1 MEYNFWK
8 LWITILYTCELYN
21 IVHQLCL
28 CVCPRLLQ
36 LCSILC
42 DPMDRSLP
50 GSSIHGISQARIL
63 EWVVIS
69 SSRGSSRPRDPTCT
83 SWVRFL
89 PAEPSGSLV
98 HQLYFNFQR
107 RQWQPTPVLLP
118 GEPHGQR
125 SLVGYSPWGRKE
137 SDTTERLHFTF
148 LSIN

>member
-63 EWVVIS
+63 EWLPFPFAGGLPNLGIEPMSSVSPTLAGRFFTYWATKEVHLCVYSCDAAAAAAACIS
-69 SSRGSSRPRDPTCT
+69 RILSPPQCEFIAYTLC
-83 SWVRFL
+83 
-89 PAEPSGSLV
+89 PIHSGAK
-98 HQLYFNFQR
+98 
-107 RQWQPTPVLLP
+107 
-118 GEPHGQR
+118 
-125 SLVGYSPWGRKE
+125 PWRIE
-137 SDTTERLHFTF
+137 W
-148 LSIN
+148 